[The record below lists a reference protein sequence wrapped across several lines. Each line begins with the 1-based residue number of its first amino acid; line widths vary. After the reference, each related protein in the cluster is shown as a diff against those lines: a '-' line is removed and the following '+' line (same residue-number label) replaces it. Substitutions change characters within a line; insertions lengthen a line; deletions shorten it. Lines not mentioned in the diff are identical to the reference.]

1 MAMQLDK
8 VIPFGRS
15 LDEYRQMFALLE
27 DDLAWN
33 IIAVGD
39 GPASFN
45 AKMHALCKRVV
56 SIDPLFVFGADD
68 IERQFHAV
76 TDNIIDQ
83 VKVTPDD

>member
-8 VIPFGRS
+8 VIP
-15 LDEYRQMFALLE
+15 LFALLE

-33 IIAVGD
+33 IIGVGD

-45 AKMHALCKRVV
+45 AKMHVLCKRVV
-56 SIDPLFVFGADD
+56 SIGPLFVFGADD
-68 IERQFHAV
+68 FERQFHAV
-76 TDNIIDQ
+76 ADNIIDQ